1 MGDVDHH
8 AKAVHLSDHLSPEV
22 GEAVV
27 PSLVQYSVGPVVGV
41 VPSQGHI
48 ADSQLVK
55 LAQHSQVVFDG
66 VAALD
71 TQYGRALALRR
82 QPPYVGG
89 GAGQPYLQGILSAEL
104 QGRQRKRIS
113 AQELTAERIVSALRR
128 RVGDIPHRFAWNASH
143 GQSAANRN
151 RLLDYADETFESV
164 LDANLRCA
172 FLTSQVLARQLAGR
186 DAPGS
191 IVQIASISALQGMPF
206 GAAYSAAKAAL
217 ISLTRTMALEWG
229 PLGIRVNAVAPGTIR
244 VPRNQ
249 AGDDPERD
257 RAILPLGRR
266 GAPEDIAGAALFLL
280 SDLAQWVTGQVLAVD
295 GGASVKPSYLDETGL
310 PVFVTDPK
318 VRDRLLK

>member
-104 QGRQRKRIS
+104 LDRIGHVQYPLYGLALCYVFGVDEAGEELGREVAPAHSGQVHKSLTGLS
-113 AQELTAERIVSALRR
+113 AQILAPIYGAVYAV
-128 RVGDIPHRFAWNASH
+128 RVGIHND
-143 GQSAANRN
+143 
-151 RLLDYADETFESV
+151 
-164 LDANLRCA
+164 
-172 FLTSQVLARQLAGR
+172 
-186 DAPGS
+186 
-191 IVQIASISALQGMPF
+191 
-206 GAAYSAAKAAL
+206 
-217 ISLTRTMALEWG
+217 
-229 PLGIRVNAVAPGTIR
+229 
-244 VPRNQ
+244 
-249 AGDDPERD
+249 
-257 RAILPLGRR
+257 
-266 GAPEDIAGAALFLL
+266 
-280 SDLAQWVTGQVLAVD
+280 
-295 GGASVKPSYLDETGL
+295 
-310 PVFVTDPK
+310 
-318 VRDRLLK
+318 